1 MTEPRDRDELAA
13 CPLHVLVRDY
23 PEVLS
28 VLRAAGVDVRQH
40 GPATLQ
46 EVSPS
51 ASALLDAI
59 ENVTAWR
66 RRP

>member
-1 MTEPRDRDELAA
+1 MSEWRGRDELAA

-28 VLRAAGVDVRQH
+28 VLRAAGIDVRSH

-51 ASALLDAI
+51 AAVLDSI
-59 ENVTAWR
+59 ENVIAWR
-66 RRP
+66 RRA